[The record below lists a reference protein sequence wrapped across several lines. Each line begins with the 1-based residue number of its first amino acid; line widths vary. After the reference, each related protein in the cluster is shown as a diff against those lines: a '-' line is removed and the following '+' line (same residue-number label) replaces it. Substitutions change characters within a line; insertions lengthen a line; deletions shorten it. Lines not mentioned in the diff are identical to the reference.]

1 MKRETVALRGPAAK
15 KAFGLAL
22 AILAAVS
29 AIEAQGPS
37 TPATAGSAAGSSAA
51 ADKGTSP
58 AARRAFVR
66 DSLRQERLKARANTA
81 QPPGVPTA
89 GGNPN
94 PAVPPPPATP
104 DQATVPQ
111 NTVSPNAAPQNGSTP
126 NGSIGNAS
134 INAAFNPA
142 AGMAPVSP
150 EGQASAE
157 AASEAQAK
165 PVELPISDS
174 IVVKSLNVRNTEI
187 RDVLQGLGIQYSVNI
202 LMAPDVAGP
211 ITVNLAKIKLKEALR
226 LIAEENGYALSVV
239 HGAVKVEKRPAPK
252 PVAPPAPRFKV
263 AFEGSKLS
271 VDLQKIPSDQV
282 IRRLTEVTGK
292 NIVLEQG
299 ATAEMSGFFK
309 DMDLRKGLNLLA
321 ETNGMSVREKDG
333 VYSFYRE
340 AWSSGA
346 KEGGAAASGRMRVT
360 VKDKLVSLEVTGA
373 PLSDIISSI
382 SAQTGISTVVY
393 GELKGAVTMRVN
405 DLPIEQAF
413 QILFRGT
420 EFTFW
425 MHEGIYFIGPQ
436 TMQVLN
442 NSKLIVL
449 KHMKVDDVME
459 LLPPSLT
466 KDAQLKAVKSQNAI
480 MVMGT
485 YEIIDGMSQYI
496 SQIDLPVPQI
506 LIEALVVDVDMDR
519 IRQYGVDMFMGDA
532 KRVPS
537 SEHIYPNI
545 DQVLNKSRS
554 QDVVDL
560 VPGVRDIVSLPKNF
574 VAQIQALEQEKALK
588 IRSRPQI
595 ATLNGSEATITVGQ
609 TQYFLLKSETDYSQA
624 QGVTAKTSER
634 FEKIEANVT
643 LTVTPFVTGQ
653 GEITCDIVPDFS
665 EPEGS
670 FDSRTPPTLN
680 RRVLKSKVRLRDG
693 ETIVLGGLV
702 KESINRTTRQFP
714 FLGSIPVIGWLFK
727 NVSDVKSR
735 SQLMI
740 FVTPHVYYGKDAN
753 VDPNKYL
760 KKQSDLDQ

>member
-1 MKRETVALRGPAAK
+1 
-15 KAFGLAL
+15 
-22 AILAAVS
+22 
-29 AIEAQGPS
+29 
-37 TPATAGSAAGSSAA
+37 
-51 ADKGTSP
+51 
-58 AARRAFVR
+58 
-66 DSLRQERLKARANTA
+66 
-81 QPPGVPTA
+81 
-89 GGNPN
+89 
-94 PAVPPPPATP
+94 
-104 DQATVPQ
+104 
-111 NTVSPNAAPQNGSTP
+111 
-126 NGSIGNAS
+126 
-134 INAAFNPA
+134 
-142 AGMAPVSP
+142 
-150 EGQASAE
+150 
-157 AASEAQAK
+157 
-165 PVELPISDS
+165 
-174 IVVKSLNVRNTEI
+174 
-187 RDVLQGLGIQYSVNI
+187 
-202 LMAPDVAGP
+202 
-211 ITVNLAKIKLKEALR
+211 
-226 LIAEENGYALSVV
+226 
-239 HGAVKVEKRPAPK
+239 
-252 PVAPPAPRFKV
+252 
-263 AFEGSKLS
+263 
-271 VDLQKIPSDQV
+271 
-282 IRRLTEVTGK
+282 
-292 NIVLEQG
+292 
-299 ATAEMSGFFK
+299 MSGFFK
-309 DMDLRKGLNLLA
+309 DMELRKGLNLLA
-321 ETNGMSVREKDG
+321 ETNGMAVREKDG

-340 AWSSGA
+340 AWSSGG
-346 KEGGAAASGRMRVT
+346 KEGQAAAGSGRMRVT
-360 VKDKLVSLEVTGA
+360 VKDKLVSLEVTAA

-393 GELKGAVTMRVN
+393 GELKGAVTMRVS

-459 LLPPSLT
+459 LLPSSLT

>member
-1 MKRETVALRGPAAK
+1 MNRFHRFSGAWLPALLVLPFLSTGFDAR
-15 KAFGLAL
+15 
-22 AILAAVS
+22 
-29 AIEAQGPS
+29 AQGPN
-37 TPATAGSAAGSSAA
+37 AAGQGPGNAA
-51 ADKGTSP
+51 ISP

-66 DSLRQERLKARANTA
+66 DSLRQERIKARVTTSPASGSPTTAPAAGQFA
-81 QPPGVPTA
+81 QPPSNASSTIAPPASTIGTTS
-89 GGNPN
+89 GTSGETQPN
-94 PAVPPPPATP
+94 PATGSKESVTSVLTGVPDPEPP
-104 DQATVPQ
+104 
-111 NTVSPNAAPQNGSTP
+111 
-126 NGSIGNAS
+126 
-134 INAAFNPA
+134 
-142 AGMAPVSP
+142 
-150 EGQASAE
+150 
-157 AASEAQAK
+157 AK
-165 PVELPISDS
+165 PVELPIADS
-174 IVVKSLNVRNTEI
+174 IMVKSLNVRNTEI

-202 LMAPDVAGP
+202 LMAPEVSGP
-211 ITVNLAKIKLKEALR
+211 ITVNLTKIKLKEALR
-226 LIAEENGYALSVV
+226 LIAEENGYVLSVV
-239 HGAVKVEKRPAPK
+239 HGTVKVEKRPAPK
-252 PVAPPAPRFKV
+252 PILPPPPRFKV
-263 AFEGSKLS
+263 AFEGNRLS

-282 IRRLTEVTGK
+282 IRRLTEATGK
-292 NIVLEQG
+292 NIVLDQG
-299 ATAEMSGFFK
+299 ATVDMSAFFK
-309 DMDLRKGLNLLA
+309 DMELRKGLNLLA
-321 ETNGMSVREKDG
+321 ETNGLSVREKDG
-333 VYSFYRE
+333 VYTFYRE
-340 AWSSGA
+340 AWSSAA
-346 KEGGAAASGRMRVT
+346 KDGQSAPTSGHMRIT
-360 VKDKLVSLEVTGA
+360 VKDNLVSLEVTGA
-373 PLSDIISSI
+373 PLPDIISSI
-382 SAQTGISTVVY
+382 SAQSGISTVVY
-393 GELKGAVTMRVN
+393 GELKGSVSMRVN

-420 EFTFW
+420 DFTFW
-425 MHEGIYFIGPQ
+425 MHNGIYFIGPQ

-449 KHMKVDDVME
+449 KHLKVDDVMD
-459 LLPPSLT
+459 LLPASLT
-466 KDAQLKAVKSQNAI
+466 KEAQLKAVKSQNAI

-485 YEIIDGMSQYI
+485 YEVIDGLSQYI

-532 KRVPS
+532 ARVPS
-537 SEHIYPNI
+537 SEHIYPNV
-545 DQVLNKSRS
+545 DQVLNKARS

-560 VPGVRDIVSLPKNF
+560 IPGVRDIVSLPKNF

-609 TQYFLLKSETDYSQA
+609 TQYFLLKSETDYQQVA
-624 QGVTAKTSER
+624 GVAAKTSEH

-665 EPEGS
+665 EPEGA
-670 FDSRTPPTLN
+670 FDSHTPPTLN
-680 RRVLKSKVRLRDG
+680 HRTLKSKVRLRDG

-727 NVSDVKSR
+727 NVSDTKSR

>member
-1 MKRETVALRGPAAK
+1 MNRLHG
-15 KAFGLAL
+15 F
-22 AILAAVS
+22 ICSAVS
-29 AIEAQGPS
+29 AVVLLFFLVPGIPVYAQGGP
-37 TPATAGSAAGSSAA
+37 PAGGM
-51 ADKGTSP
+51 SP
-58 AARRAFVR
+58 AARRGFVR
-66 DSLRQERLKARANTA
+66 DSLRQERLKARANAAQTA
-81 QPPGVPTA
+81 SSLSSSQSQPQKNASAGEVAPQGANPPASGGQQAVPGSQSAAAQDQGSTSATGTASGTPSAVGSESVPNPTA
-89 GGNPN
+89 
-94 PAVPPPPATP
+94 
-104 DQATVPQ
+104 
-111 NTVSPNAAPQNGSTP
+111 S
-126 NGSIGNAS
+126 AS
-134 INAAFNPA
+134 DAA
-142 AGMAPVSP
+142 AGPAP
-150 EGQASAE
+150 E
-157 AASEAQAK
+157 AAK
-165 PVELPISDS
+165 PIELPISDS
-174 IVVKSLNVRNTEI
+174 LMVKSLNVRNTEI

-202 LMAPDVAGP
+202 LMAPEVSGP
-211 ITVNLAKIKLKEALR
+211 ITVNFSKIKLKEAIR
-226 LIAEENGYALSVV
+226 LIAEENGYVLSVV
-239 HGAVKVEKRPAPK
+239 HGAIKVEKRPAPK
-252 PVAPPAPRFKV
+252 PLTPPPPRFKIT
-263 AFEGSKLS
+263 FEGNKLS
-271 VDLQKIPSDQV
+271 VDVQKISSDQV
-282 IRRLTEVTGK
+282 IRRLVEVTGR
-292 NIVLEQG
+292 NIVSDQG
-299 ATAEMSGFFK
+299 SLQDMSAFFK

-333 VYSFYRE
+333 VYTLYRE
-340 AWSSGA
+340 AWSTAAG
-346 KEGGAAASGRMRVT
+346 KEGSSVTVPGRMHIT

-373 PLSDIISSI
+373 PLAEIISSI
-382 SAQTGISTVVY
+382 SGQTGISTVVY
-393 GELKGAVTMRVN
+393 GDLKGTVTMRVT
-405 DLPIEQAF
+405 DLPIEEAF

-420 EFTFW
+420 DFTFW
-425 MHEGIYFIGPQ
+425 MHNGIYFIGPQ

-449 KHMKVDDVME
+449 KHLKVDDVMD

-480 MVMGT
+480 MVVGT
-485 YEIIDGMSQYI
+485 YEIIDGLNQYI

-519 IRQYGVDMFMGDA
+519 IRQYGVDLFMGDA

-537 SEHIYPNI
+537 TEHIYPNV
-545 DQVLNKSRS
+545 DQVLNKGRA
-554 QDVVDL
+554 QDIVDAI
-560 VPGVRDIVSLPKNF
+560 PGVRDIVSLPKNF
-574 VAQIQALEQEKALK
+574 VAQIQALEQEKVLK

-609 TQYFLLKSETDYSQA
+609 TQYFLLKTETDYQQA
-624 QGVTAKTSER
+624 VGVSAKTSER

-702 KESINRTTRQFP
+702 KESVNRTTRQFP

-727 NVSDVKSR
+727 NVSDTKSR

-753 VDPNKYL
+753 VDPTKYL
-760 KKQSDLDQ
+760 KKQSDLDP

>member
-1 MKRETVALRGPAAK
+1 MKRIARTEAALRGLSSK
-15 KAFGLAL
+15 KTFGPSLV
-22 AILAAVS
+22 ILVAVS
-29 AIEAQGPS
+29 ALAVLGQTS
-37 TPATAGSAAGSSAA
+37 PAPAAGSPAA
-51 ADKGTSP
+51 ADKGVSP

-66 DSLRQERLKARANTA
+66 DSLRQERLKARANAAQTA
-81 QPPGVPTA
+81 PEAPTT

-94 PAVPPPPATP
+94 PAVQPPPSTP
-104 DQATVPQ
+104 PQATVPQ
-111 NTVSPNAAPQNGSTP
+111 NTPPIPPSGDRQNE
-126 NGSIGNAS
+126 SIGNAS
-134 INAAFNPA
+134 LNAVFNPS
-142 AGMAPVSP
+142 AGLAPVSQDTAP
-150 EGQASAE
+150 AGAAAAE
-157 AASEAQAK
+157 APAK

-174 IVVKSLNVRNTEI
+174 IMVKSLNVRNTEI

-202 LMAPDVAGP
+202 LMAPDVTGP
-211 ITVNLAKIKLKEALR
+211 VTVNLTKIKLKEALR

-263 AFEGSKLS
+263 VFEGNKLS
-271 VDLQKIPSDQV
+271 VDLQKIPSDQA
-282 IRRLTEVTGK
+282 IRRLTEVTGR
-292 NIVLEQG
+292 NIVLDQG
-299 ATAEMSGFFK
+299 SAAEMTGFFK
-309 DMDLRKGLNLLA
+309 DMELRKGLNLLA

-340 AWSSGA
+340 AWSSGGR
-346 KEGGAAASGRMRVT
+346 EGQGAAASGRMRVT

-393 GELKGAVTMRVN
+393 GELKGTVTMRVS

-459 LLPPSLT
+459 LLPASLT

-485 YEIIDGMSQYI
+485 YEVIDGMGQYI

-545 DQVLNKSRS
+545 DQVFNKSRS
-554 QDVVDL
+554 QDAVDL
-560 VPGVRDIVSLPKNF
+560 IPGVRDIVSLPKNF

-609 TQYFLLKSETDYSQA
+609 TQYFLLKSETDFSQG